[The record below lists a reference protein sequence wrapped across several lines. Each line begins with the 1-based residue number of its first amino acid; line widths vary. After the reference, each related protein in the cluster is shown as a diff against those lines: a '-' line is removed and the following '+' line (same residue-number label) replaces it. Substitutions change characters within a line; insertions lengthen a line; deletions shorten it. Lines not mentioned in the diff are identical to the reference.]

1 MLNKWR
7 KFSLLLSIILTVAYS
22 SVSKAQTPSFDLHEK
37 SFRCHFAE
45 EAKQSL
51 SDLSPDEFRQMSKE
65 AFEDT
70 TAALE
75 VEELSRREK
84 KILKDHLKLLKSLER
99 LEDPKSEIV
108 QFYTNFCL
116 STGSV
121 FKGGIKGVAHA
132 TNVINLTLTF
142 PVRFLSRF
150 IVGFKSG
157 AATTISPMG
166 VNDILGNK
174 RITSIG
180 FFFLYRAYSVALGSN
195 PLVAPLLAVP
205 LVNAL
210 ISRFCTEGT
219 HLSEKDQNFCK
230 NFLKTKTAFFNAANV
245 AQKWGANLS
254 HKAPHSAPSPWR
266 DEIRDDN
273 FCEYLVNVSESKTP
287 KFKAEEF
294 REALVSTLNPGYMA
308 KPATKVILTSDD
320 LFLKQNV
327 ASLPRLRNIIV
338 SLAPPEDQI
347 KKMKSSGSWEAY
359 NELQKELSKQ
369 RKIFN
374 KLYRQKDLNKCRQ
387 LKAKKK
393 FDYGYY
399 ASLKEK
405 LEGFKNESLYDQHL
419 IVENQFKNLTSKFNL
434 FNSTQLKW
442 ELIPT
447 NTLNSVN
454 ELIQQSSVGNLIIIT
469 HSVGD
474 YKKMIDSTLNQYPS
488 TYFGSLSPGLM
499 SLSFY
504 TCHSEN
510 ILETYDLAKVFESS
524 PSIHKKKILNFVQ
537 ENDILED
544 GEQVPL
550 KGFTDFL
557 KKVDSSLSFTI
568 QENLMSQAFSSNPLK
583 EKSERKCSIEIP
595 LQKPISG
602 SLSLILNRQFIGNLN
617 RFEQKNQ
624 FEFNCSLLKQKNTL
638 LLQNSALIEKLE
650 VDSIPD
656 AILLNGENILN
667 LDWKNFFDL
676 NGFYSSS
683 KVKFSF

>member
-1 MLNKWR
+1 MLKNWR
-7 KFSLLLSIILTVAYS
+7 KFSLLLSILLTVAYS
-22 SVSKAQTPSFDLHEK
+22 TVSGAQTPTFDLHEK

-45 EAKQSL
+45 EAKKSIG
-51 SDLSPDEFRQMSKE
+51 DLNSDEFRQMSKE
-65 AFEDT
+65 AIEDT
-70 TAALE
+70 TATLQGE
-75 VEELSRREK
+75 KLSRREK
-84 KILKDHLKLLKSLER
+84 KILKEHLKLLKSLEKI
-99 LEDPKSEIV
+99 EDPKSEII
-108 QFYTNFCL
+108 QFYSNFCL
-116 STGSV
+116 STDSV
-121 FKGGIKGVAHA
+121 FKSGIKGVAHT
-132 TNVINLTLTF
+132 TNVINLTLSF
-142 PVRFLSRF
+142 PVRFLARF
-150 IVGFKSG
+150 IVGLKSG
-157 AATTISPMG
+157 AETTISPMG

-180 FFFLYRAYSVALGSN
+180 YFFLYRAYSVALGSN

-210 ISRFCTEGT
+210 ILRVCTEST
-219 HLSEKDQNFCK
+219 HLNEKDQNFCK

-245 AQKWGANLS
+245 GQKWGASLS
-254 HKAPHSAPSPWR
+254 HKAPQKAPSPWR
-266 DEIRDDN
+266 EEITDAN
-273 FCEYLVNVSESKTP
+273 FCEYLINVSESKTA

-294 REALVSTLNPGYMA
+294 REALVSSLNPGYMA
-308 KPATKVILTSDD
+308 KPDTKVILTSDE
-320 LFLKQNV
+320 LFIKQN
-327 ASLPRLRNIIV
+327 ASSFPKLRNIIV
-338 SLAPPEDQI
+338 SLAPPEDLI
-347 KKMKSSGSWEAY
+347 KKMKSSGSWDAY
-359 NELQKELSKQ
+359 NELQKELSNQ

-387 LKAKKK
+387 LKIKKK
-393 FDYGYY
+393 FDYAYY
-399 ASLKEK
+399 VSLKEK

-419 IVENQFKNLTSKFNL
+419 IVENQFKSLSSKFNL

-442 ELIPT
+442 ELIPS
-447 NTLNSVN
+447 NTLNIVK
-454 ELIQQSSVGNLIIIT
+454 ELLQQSNVGNLIIIT

-474 YKKMIDSTLNQYPS
+474 YKKMIDSTFNQYPS

-510 ILETYDLAKVFESS
+510 ILETYGLSKVFEES

-557 KKVDSSLSFTI
+557 MKVDSSLSFTI
-568 QENLMSQAFSSNPLK
+568 QENLMSQAFSSSPLK
-583 EKSERKCSIEIP
+583 ENTEKKCSIEIP
-595 LQKPISG
+595 MKKPISG

-617 RFEQKNQ
+617 RFEQKTQ
-624 FEFNCSLLKQKNTL
+624 FEFDCSLLKQKNTL

-656 AILLNGENILN
+656 TVLLNGEIILN

-676 NGFYSSS
+676 NGIYSSS
-683 KVKFSF
+683 KIKF